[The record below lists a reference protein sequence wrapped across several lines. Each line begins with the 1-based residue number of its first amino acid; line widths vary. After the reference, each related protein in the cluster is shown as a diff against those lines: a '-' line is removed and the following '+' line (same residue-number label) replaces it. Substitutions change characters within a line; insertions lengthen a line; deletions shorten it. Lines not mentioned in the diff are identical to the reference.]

1 LYALFKIKEG
11 SLIFMSTV
19 YNHSRHFTA
28 EQFIS
33 HDTERYY
40 ETLDYGGLDSI
51 RALPCS
57 EADDV
62 VQLDP
67 RLKDNYP
74 FIREH
79 WQEAGLDISNNI
91 HWGVDAADLAQ
102 YPQMDFSVYH
112 FTPDV
117 HETRPDLKR
126 VLATQDAN
134 NKNTFINF
142 CDLRGYP
149 VPKTYMIEPGMT
161 PDLSDIQTP
170 AYIKAAES
178 QAGISILK
186 ADTASELE
194 EHVKSF
200 NGKFQVQE
208 SVENASFIN
217 VQYKA
222 LGNRALHL
230 ATSEQLLR
238 GYTHIGNK
246 YPTHH
251 DPRDITDSLA
261 DNLAE
266 KGLKGI
272 YAFDVAMSSDGDVDN
287 TKIIECNP
295 RWNGASYPTVIGNRL
310 GAETWEALGIRTPH
324 ENIGDIDL
332 SGLVYD
338 RAKGYGAVVTGFVFK
353 PNKRIVNVMLAGPKE
368 AQDELRPQVME
379 RLTNTKHDKV
389 SINVPL
395 AQAA

>member
-1 LYALFKIKEG
+1 
-11 SLIFMSTV
+11 MSTV

-149 VPKTYMIEPGMT
+149 VPK
-161 PDLSDIQTP
+161 
-170 AYIKAAES
+170 
-178 QAGISILK
+178 
-186 ADTASELE
+186 
-194 EHVKSF
+194 
-200 NGKFQVQE
+200 
-208 SVENASFIN
+208 
-217 VQYKA
+217 
-222 LGNRALHL
+222 
-230 ATSEQLLR
+230 
-238 GYTHIGNK
+238 
-246 YPTHH
+246 
-251 DPRDITDSLA
+251 
-261 DNLAE
+261 
-266 KGLKGI
+266 
-272 YAFDVAMSSDGDVDN
+272 
-287 TKIIECNP
+287 
-295 RWNGASYPTVIGNRL
+295 
-310 GAETWEALGIRTPH
+310 
-324 ENIGDIDL
+324 
-332 SGLVYD
+332 
-338 RAKGYGAVVTGFVFK
+338 
-353 PNKRIVNVMLAGPKE
+353 
-368 AQDELRPQVME
+368 
-379 RLTNTKHDKV
+379 LT
-389 SINVPL
+389 
-395 AQAA
+395 